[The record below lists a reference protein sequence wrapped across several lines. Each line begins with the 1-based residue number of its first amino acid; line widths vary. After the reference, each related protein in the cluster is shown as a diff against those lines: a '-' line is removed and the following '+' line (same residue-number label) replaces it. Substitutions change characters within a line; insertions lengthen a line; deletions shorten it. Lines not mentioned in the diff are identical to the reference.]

1 VIVGAVHQLDVRL
14 RTLTPA
20 AVAFFAVLLDV
31 LPGFGLGAFGL
42 TPFSTLCVVCFWSLY
57 RPDVFGAGTTF
68 AIGIVY
74 DALAGLPLG
83 ATALV
88 LVLVRQVIVVQQ
100 RFFLAW
106 SFAVVWCCFLLLA
119 PAVEIAR
126 WAVLSLW
133 WGHPFALQ
141 QLALSLL
148 LTVALYPLVSLALT
162 PVLRAIPR
170 SSHAP

>member
-1 VIVGAVHQLDVRL
+1 MIVGAFHQLDVRL

-20 AVAFFAVLLDV
+20 AVALVAVLLDV
-31 LPGFGLGAFGL
+31 LPVFGLGAFGL
-42 TPFSTLCVVCFWSLY
+42 TTFSTLCVVYFWSLY

-83 ATALV
+83 ATALA

-100 RFFLAW
+100 RFFLAS

-119 PAVEIAR
+119 PVVEIVR

-133 WGHPFALQ
+133 WGRLFGVQ
-141 QLALSLL
+141 QLVLSLL
-148 LTVALYPLVSLALT
+148 LTVALYPLASLALT
-162 PVLRAIPR
+162 PVLRTIPR
-170 SSHAP
+170 LSHAP

>member
-1 VIVGAVHQLDVRL
+1 MIIGAFHQLDVRL
-14 RTLTPA
+14 RTLMPA
-20 AVAFFAVLLDV
+20 AVALLAVLLDV
-31 LPGFGLGAFGL
+31 LPVFGLGTFGL
-42 TPFSTLCVVCFWSLY
+42 TPFSTLCVVYFWSLY
-57 RPDVFGAGTTF
+57 RPDVFGAGTAF
-68 AIGIVY
+68 AVGIVY
-74 DALAGLPLG
+74 DALAGLPLS

-119 PAVEIAR
+119 PVVELAR

-133 WGHPFALQ
+133 WGRLFALQ
-141 QLALSLL
+141 PLALSLL
-148 LTVALYPLVSLALT
+148 LTVALYPLASLALT
-162 PVLRAIPR
+162 PVLRAMPR